1 MKKMKWLCTSMI
13 ILSVCSLLAG
23 CSSGKKQDAVTGDS
37 SKDSQQT
44 NAAAVSQKDAKG
56 AAETSVS
63 DAQAEVWNPKEPVH
77 IVVQAEA
84 GAGPD
89 LFVRTLQPYLQEEL
103 GVAIV
108 VENAPGSG
116 GQIACNQVW
125 KAKTDGYTLLSM
137 SSPLTTVTQ
146 ISKNCDYN
154 VRDFGHI
161 ISFDTT
167 PYVLI
172 VKKGSPIDSIE
183 KLIEASKTQK
193 LSNSNSGIGGAMYL
207 QSIIMKKSLG
217 IEYDE
222 VPFNGANPSMLAVM
236 SGDVTFSILPYDSAI
251 DNQEEVTILAL
262 LNDKRIDFLPDVPT
276 MKELGY
282 DFPCLT
288 TRRGIVTPPGTP
300 DEITA
305 RLTDAFDKA
314 VQNPTFLEWAQ
325 NSGIT
330 MDVVLGE
337 AYQKNDAACYDTVM
351 EFHEYLQ

>member
-1 MKKMKWLCTSMI
+1 MSSLLTSMAI
-13 ILSVCSLLAG
+13 ILLTG
-23 CSSGKKQDAVTGDS
+23 CSSEGHTGGSRQTTVAPSEKKETEQAE
-37 SKDSQQT
+37 
-44 NAAAVSQKDAKG
+44 
-56 AAETSVS
+56 AAES
-63 DAQAEVWNPKEPVH
+63 DAWNPKEPIH
-77 IVVQAEA
+77 IIVQAEA

-125 KAKTDGYTLLSM
+125 KAKPDGYTLLSM

-146 ISKNCDYN
+146 ISKDCDYN

-172 VKKGSPIDSIE
+172 VKKGSPIDSIDA
-183 KLIEASKTQK
+183 LVEASKSQK
-193 LSNSNSGIGGAMYL
+193 MSNSNSGIGGAMYL
-207 QSIIMKKSLG
+207 QSIIMKNNLG
-217 IEYDE
+217 IKYDE
-222 VPFNGANPSMLAVM
+222 VPFNGANPCMLAVM

-251 DNQEEVTILAL
+251 DNQEEVTILAIF
-262 LNDKRIDFLPDVPT
+262 NDERIDFLPEVPT

-288 TRRGIVTPPGTP
+288 TRRGIVAPPGTP
-300 DEITA
+300 DEIVG
-305 RLTDAFDKA
+305 RLVTAFDNA
-314 VQNPTFLEWAQ
+314 VQIPAFQEWAV
-325 NSGIT
+325 NSGVS

-337 AYQKNDAACYDTVM
+337 DYQKNDAACYDTVM
-351 EFHEYLQ
+351 EFKDYLQ

>member
-1 MKKMKWLCTSMI
+1 MKRMKVLFMSLMI
-13 ILSVCSLLAG
+13 LAVLVFLIG
-23 CSSGKKQDAVTGDS
+23 CSSNKPSGS
-37 SKDSQQT
+37 STQ
-44 NAAAVSQKDAKG
+44 A
-56 AAETSVS
+56 AAETAEKSEAAEETAALES
-63 DAQAEVWNPKEPVH
+63 DGETAAWNPEQPIH

-125 KAKTDGYTLLSM
+125 KAKPNGYTLLSM

-167 PYVLI
+167 PYVII
-172 VKKGSPIDSIE
+172 VKKGSPINSIDT
-183 KLIEASKTQK
+183 LIETSKTQK

-207 QSIIMKKSLG
+207 QSVIMKEYLG

-222 VPFNGANPSMLAVM
+222 VPFNGANPCMLAVM
-236 SGDVTFSILPYDSAI
+236 SGDVTFSVLPYDSAI
-251 DNQEEVTILAL
+251 DNQEEVTILAIF
-262 LNDKRIDFLPDVPT
+262 NDERIDFLPEVPT

-288 TRRGIVTPPGTP
+288 MRRGIVAPPGTP
-300 DEITA
+300 DEITE
-305 RLTDAFDKA
+305 RLIDAFDKA
-314 VQNPTFLEWAQ
+314 VKNPSFLEWSV
-325 NSGIT
+325 NSGISI
-330 MDVVLGE
+330 DVVLGE
-337 AYQKNDAACYDTVM
+337 NYQKNDEECYDTVM
-351 EFHEYLQ
+351 EFKDYLQ